1 MRMISRLRLLFSG
14 IGIALFV
21 MGLSP
26 VGASSAN
33 ISHSYGANEVIT
45 SGSLVSLDPSHP
57 NFVVLANTSNSQQL
71 FGVAVA
77 ANDSLL
83 AIGATTDAGTIQV
96 ATSGTVSALVS
107 SINGPINVGDQISV
121 SPFNGVGMKASS
133 SSTQIIGLA
142 QTAFS
147 NSTTGGTPEKVT
159 DKNGNTTEIKV
170 GYIKLGIA
178 IGSNVDSSNGIQL
191 NFLQKLAKSITGN
204 TVSTIRAL
212 ISFVTAIVSG
222 LAIAVLIYASIYGS
236 IISVGRNPLA
246 KYAVFRSL
254 AAVLGMAVLIAAVAS
269 VTIFLLLR

>member
-1 MRMISRLRLLFSG
+1 MISRVRLLFSG
-14 IGIALFV
+14 IGIVLFI

-33 ISHSYGANEVIT
+33 ISHSYGVKDAIT

-71 FGVAVA
+71 LGVAVA

-83 AIGATTDAGTIQV
+83 AVGNTTDTGMVQV

-107 SINGPINVGDQISV
+107 SINGPINIGDQVAV
-121 SPFNGVGMKASS
+121 SPFNGVGMKASG

-147 NSTTGGTPEKVT
+147 NSTVGGTPEKVT
-159 DKNGNTTEIKV
+159 DKNGNTTEIRV

-178 IGSNVDSSNGIQL
+178 IGSNLSGDLTQL
-191 NFLQKLAKSITGN
+191 NSLQRLAKSLTGH
-204 TVSTIRAL
+204 TVPTVRAL
-212 ISFVTAIVSG
+212 ISLVVAIGSTLAIV
-222 LAIAVLIYASIYGS
+222 VLVYASIYGS
-236 IISVGRNPLA
+236 IVSVGRNPLA

-254 AAVLGMAVLIAAVAS
+254 AAVLGMAALIALVAS

>member
-1 MRMISRLRLLFSG
+1 
-14 IGIALFV
+14 

-26 VGASSAN
+26 AGASSAN
-33 ISHSYGANEVIT
+33 ISRSYGVKDVIA

-57 NFVVLANTSNSQQL
+57 NFVVPANTSNGQQL
-71 FGVAVA
+71 LGVVVA

-83 AIGATTDAGTIQV
+83 AVGATTDTGMVQV

-121 SPFNGVGMKASS
+121 SPFNGVGMKATS

-147 NSTTGGTPEKVT
+147 NSTAGGAPEKVT
-159 DKNGNTTEIKV
+159 DKNGNTTDIRV
-170 GYIKLGIA
+170 GYISIA
-178 IGSNVDSSNGIQL
+178 IGSGSASGNLSQL
-191 NFLQKLAKSITGN
+191 NFLQRLAKTLTGH
-204 TVSTIRAL
+204 TVSTTRAL
-212 ISFVTAIVSG
+212 ISFVVAIVSS
-222 LAIAVLIYASIYGS
+222 LAIVVLIYASIYGS

-254 AAVLGMAVLIAAVAS
+254 AAVLGMAALIAAVAS
-269 VTIFLLLR
+269 VTIFLLLQ

>member
-1 MRMISRLRLLFSG
+1 MTSRVRLLFSG
-14 IGIALFV
+14 IGIVLFV

-26 VGASSAN
+26 AGASSAN
-33 ISHSYGANEVIT
+33 ISHSYGVKGVIT

-57 NFVVLANTSNSQQL
+57 NFVVLANTSNGQQL
-71 FGVAVA
+71 LGVAVA

-83 AIGATTDAGTIQV
+83 AVGSTTDVGMIQV

-107 SINGPINVGDQISV
+107 SINGPINVGDQIAV
-121 SPFNGVGMKASS
+121 SPFNGVGMKATS

-147 NSTTGGTPEKVT
+147 NSTVGATPEKVT
-159 DKNGNTTEIKV
+159 DKNGNTTETRV

-178 IGSNVDSSNGIQL
+178 LGGNLSGDLTQL
-191 NFLQKLAKSITGN
+191 NSLQRLAKSLTGH
-204 TVSTIRAL
+204 TVSTARAL
-212 ISFVTAIVSG
+212 ISFVVAVVSG
-222 LAIAVLIYASIYGS
+222 LAIVVLIYASIYGS

-254 AAVLGMAVLIAAVAS
+254 AAVLGMAVLIASVAS

>member
-1 MRMISRLRLLFSG
+1 
-14 IGIALFV
+14 

-33 ISHSYGANEVIT
+33 ISHSYGVKEVVA

-57 NFVVLANTSNSQQL
+57 NFVVLANTANGQQL
-71 FGVAVA
+71 LGVAVA

-83 AIGATTDAGTIQV
+83 AVGNATDTGMIQV

-107 SINGPINVGDQISV
+107 NVNGPINVGDQVSV
-121 SPFNGVGMKASS
+121 SPFNGVGMKATGTSS
-133 SSTQIIGLA
+133 QIVGLA
-142 QTAFS
+142 QTAFN
-147 NSTTGGTPEKVT
+147 NSTVGGTPEKVT

-170 GYIKLGIA
+170 GYIKLGMA
-178 IGSNVDSSNGIQL
+178 IGSGSSGTAGL
-191 NFLQKLAKSITGN
+191 NALQRLAKSLTGH
-204 TVSTIRAL
+204 TVSTARAL
-212 ISFVTAIVSG
+212 ISFVIAVVSSLAIV
-222 LAIAVLIYASIYGS
+222 VLIYASIYGS

-254 AAVLGMAVLIAAVAS
+254 AAVLGMAALIAIVSS